1 MSTKKARKL
10 KLLKIEKIIYSFVA
24 ILILSLPLVDLFG
37 KATLSKLN
45 VDVEQLKRDVK
56 VQEKKNQSLTM
67 KVNEMASLENI
78 QLIAQDMG
86 LKYNN
91 NNIKVIAE

>member
-1 MSTKKARKL
+1 MAAKKARKL
-10 KLLKIEKIIYSFVA
+10 KLLKVEKLLYSFVV
-24 ILILSLPLVDLFG
+24 ILLLCLPVIDLFG

-45 VDVEQLKRDVK
+45 VDVEQLKREIK
-56 VQEKKNQSLTM
+56 TQEKKNQSLTM

-78 QLIAQDMG
+78 QLVAQDMG